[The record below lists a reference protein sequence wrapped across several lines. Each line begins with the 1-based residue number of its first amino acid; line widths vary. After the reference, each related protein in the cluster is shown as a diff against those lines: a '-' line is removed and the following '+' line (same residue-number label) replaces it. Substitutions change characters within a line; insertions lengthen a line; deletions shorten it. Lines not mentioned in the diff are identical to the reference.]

1 MRQISRAAFRVHL
14 WLGVLSTV
22 SLIVIA
28 VTGILLNH
36 KRPLGLMPDVPH
48 ESSAPFSSAR
58 PLHELAGAAMAVLPR
73 ETTAGVGQSGEIDY
87 SQVDRMDVRP
97 RDGLVKVRMRD
108 QLHTEVTL
116 DLATA
121 SVLHIGPRSDV
132 FLEQLHSGEVF
143 GGAWIILSD
152 IAAIA
157 LLLTLITGYWLWLV
171 PKLSKLRPN
180 DNSRPA
186 RSVE

>member
-1 MRQISRAAFRVHL
+1 
-14 WLGVLSTV
+14 LGVLSTV
-22 SLIVIA
+22 LLVVIA

-36 KRPLGLMPDVPH
+36 KRPLGLMPDVPN
-48 ESSAPFSSAR
+48 EPSAPFSSSR
-58 PLHELAGAAMAVLPR
+58 PLHELAGAAMAALPR
-73 ETTAGVGQSGEIDY
+73 DASEGVVQSGEIDY

-108 QLHTEVTL
+108 RLHTEVTL

-152 IAAIA
+152 IAAVA
-157 LLLTLITGYWLWLV
+157 LVLTLITGYWLWLV
-171 PKLSKLRPN
+171 PKLSKLRPSEN
-180 DNSRPA
+180 PRPV